1 MQIGIIFFLKFN
13 LLLNKYLQGT
23 CTYGNIK
30 SRADTKPN
38 TMKIVLSNKREDN
51 KSNTFTYIEEQQ
63 PQFINDL
70 LAIDGVK
77 SIFYVMDFLAI
88 DKEPK
93 SDWEVVLPQITSTLN
108 NESFI
113 DSSHKPDEHYGEIK
127 AEALMFKGI
136 PYQIKLTTTSDESRK
151 QLPDYFV
158 ESMLKA
164 QKMETMLCFT

>member
-13 LLLNKYLQGT
+13 LLL
-23 CTYGNIK
+23 
-30 SRADTKPN
+30 
-38 TMKIVLSNKREDN
+38 KIVLSNKREDN

-93 SDWEVVLPQITSTLN
+93 SDWEVVLLKSL
-108 NESFI
+108 
-113 DSSHKPDEHYGEIK
+113 
-127 AEALMFKGI
+127 
-136 PYQIKLTTTSDESRK
+136 
-151 QLPDYFV
+151 QL
-158 ESMLKA
+158 
-164 QKMETMLCFT
+164 